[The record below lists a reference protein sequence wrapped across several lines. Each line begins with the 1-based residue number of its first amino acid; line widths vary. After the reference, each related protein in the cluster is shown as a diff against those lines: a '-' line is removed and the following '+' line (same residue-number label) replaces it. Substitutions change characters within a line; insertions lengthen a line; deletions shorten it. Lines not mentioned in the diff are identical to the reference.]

1 MSTDAILGIIRH
13 LLTLAA
19 GYLVHKGV
27 ISGDIVDTVVSG
39 LIGMGGIAWSIV
51 QKIETAKQLT
61 VAQPR
66 AATPSPAAQA
76 ASTPVSAPS
85 MGSPPMG
92 PSLQPAKPAQGWFTA
107 LAAGALWTLLSIQ
120 PVLADGLPRTYQ
132 PPVGQ
137 PTVTVPTFGAAAY
150 FSAIGAYNWTG
161 DIFSQIEERDFSSGQ
176 WRLGLGVGLL
186 GKVDKL
192 GLGLDLDA
200 MRQVSGTTFENEWDN
215 WNVTARARAGWFLTN
230 QIMPFVTAGY
240 AHAWGENTFVY
251 GAGLEYF
258 TSDRISFKTELL
270 RYSFDSNINDLRVSV
285 NFKF

>member
-1 MSTDAILGIIRH
+1 MSTEAILGIIRH

-19 GYLVHKGV
+19 GYLVHKGI

-39 LIGMGGIAWSIV
+39 LIGMGGIAWSVV
-51 QKIETAKQLT
+51 QKVEAAKQT
-61 VAQPR
+61 
-66 AATPSPAAQA
+66 TNPAAQA
-76 ASTPVSAPS
+76 AS
-85 MGSPPMG
+85 PPA
-92 PSLQPAKPAQGWFTA
+92 AKATGWFPV
-107 LAAGALWTLLSIQ
+107 LVVGVLWTLFSSQ
-120 PVLADGLPRTYQ
+120 PALADGLPRTYQ
-132 PPVGQ
+132 PSIGQ

-161 DIFSQIEERDFSSGQ
+161 DIQLDERDFSSSQ
-176 WRLGLGVGLL
+176 WRLGVGMGLL

-200 MRQVSGTTFENEWDN
+200 MRQVSGTTLENEWDN
-215 WNVTARARAGWFLTN
+215 WNITARARAGWFLTN

-251 GAGLEYF
+251 GVGLEYF